1 MSLVKYEILNK
12 VAELQSFTKA
22 ADAMA
27 LTQSAVSHAIT
38 NLESE
43 FGFPLVNR
51 NRAGITLTTEGETML
66 LAIRKVLQENEK
78 VHQEAASLLG
88 LAKGTIKIG
97 IFKSVSTKWLPE
109 IIRLMEKNYPEIQ
122 IQLKEGDY
130 LEIEQWLLSG
140 EIDCGFINITHSSQ
154 FHIISLKKDRLL
166 SGEIDCGFINITHS
180 SQFHIISLKKDRL
193 LCVVSNQSALY
204 HQKTVSFED
213 LEKEPF
219 IMPTYGGYHD
229 IKQLFEEHGIQPD
242 IRFELMDESAILSMV
257 THHLGISILPEMLL
271 DSIPQELRAI
281 PFQVD
286 SYRSIGLAT
295 RYHLSPAAKKFAET
309 TQAWLQ
315 DSDKL

>member
-12 VAELQSFTKA
+12 VAEVKSFTKA
-22 ADAMA
+22 ADALA

-43 FGFPLVNR
+43 FGFLLVNR
-51 NRAGITLTTEGETML
+51 NRSGITLTTEGETML

-166 SGEIDCGFINITHS
+166 
-180 SQFHIISLKKDRL
+180 
-193 LCVVSNQSALY
+193 CVVSDQSALY

>member
-22 ADAMA
+22 ADATA

-51 NRAGITLTTEGETML
+51 NRSGITLTTEGETML
-66 LAIRKVLQENEK
+66 LVIRKVLQENEK

-109 IIRLMEKNYPEIQ
+109 IIQLMEKNYPEIQ

-166 SGEIDCGFINITHS
+166 
-180 SQFHIISLKKDRL
+180 
-193 LCVVSNQSALY
+193 CVVSGQSALY

-315 DSDKL
+315 NSDK

>member
-12 VAELQSFTKA
+12 VAEVKSFTKA
-22 ADAMA
+22 ADALA

-43 FGFPLVNR
+43 FGFLLVNR
-51 NRAGITLTTEGETML
+51 NRSGITLTTEGETML
-66 LAIRKVLQENEK
+66 LAIRRVLQENEK
-78 VHQEAASLLG
+78 VYQEAASLLG

-166 SGEIDCGFINITHS
+166 
-180 SQFHIISLKKDRL
+180 
-193 LCVVSNQSALY
+193 CVVSDQSALY

-315 DSDKL
+315 DSDK

>member
-1 MSLVKYEILNK
+1 MFRREKMSLVKYEILNK
-12 VAELQSFTKA
+12 VAEVKSFTKA
-22 ADAMA
+22 ADALA

-43 FGFPLVNR
+43 FGFLLVNR
-51 NRAGITLTTEGETML
+51 NRSGITLTTEGETML

-166 SGEIDCGFINITHS
+166 
-180 SQFHIISLKKDRL
+180 
-193 LCVVSNQSALY
+193 CVVSDQSALY

-315 DSDKL
+315 DSDK

>member
-22 ADAMA
+22 ADATA

-51 NRAGITLTTEGETML
+51 NRSGITLTTEGETML

-109 IIRLMEKNYPEIQ
+109 IIQLMEKNYPEIQ

-166 SGEIDCGFINITHS
+166 
-180 SQFHIISLKKDRL
+180 
-193 LCVVSNQSALY
+193 CVVSGQSALY

-295 RYHLSPAAKKFAET
+295 RYHLSPAAKKFAEA

-315 DSDKL
+315 NSDK

>member
-1 MSLVKYEILNK
+1 MLRREKMSLVKYEILNK
-12 VAELQSFTKA
+12 VAEVKSFTKA
-22 ADAMA
+22 ADALA

-43 FGFPLVNR
+43 FGFLLVNR
-51 NRAGITLTTEGETML
+51 NRSGITLTTEGETML
-66 LAIRKVLQENEK
+66 LVIRKVLQENEK

-166 SGEIDCGFINITHS
+166 
-180 SQFHIISLKKDRL
+180 
-193 LCVVSNQSALY
+193 CVVSDQSALY

-315 DSDKL
+315 NSDK

>member
-12 VAELQSFTKA
+12 VAEVKSFTKA
-22 ADAMA
+22 ADALA

-43 FGFPLVNR
+43 FGFLLVNR
-51 NRAGITLTTEGETML
+51 NRSGITLTTEGETML
-66 LAIRKVLQENEK
+66 LAIRRVLQENEK

-166 SGEIDCGFINITHS
+166 
-180 SQFHIISLKKDRL
+180 
-193 LCVVSNQSALY
+193 CVVSDQSALY

-315 DSDKL
+315 DSDK

>member
-12 VAELQSFTKA
+12 VAEVRSFTKA
-22 ADAMA
+22 ADALA

-38 NLESE
+38 NLETE

-51 NRAGITLTTEGETML
+51 NRSGITLTTEGEAML

-109 IIRLMEKNYPEIQ
+109 IIQLMEKNYPEIQ

-154 FHIISLKKDRLL
+154 FHIISLKKDP
-166 SGEIDCGFINITHS
+166 
-180 SQFHIISLKKDRL
+180 L

-204 HQKTVSFED
+204 HQKTVSFKD

-229 IKQLFEEHGIQPD
+229 IKQLFEEQGVQPE
-242 IRFELMDESAILSMV
+242 IRFELMDESAILSMI

-271 DSIPQELRAI
+271 DAIPQGLRAI

-315 DSDKL
+315 DSNK

>member
-1 MSLVKYEILNK
+1 MLRREKMSLVKYEILNK
-12 VAELQSFTKA
+12 VAEVKSFTKA
-22 ADAMA
+22 ADALA

-43 FGFPLVNR
+43 FGFLLVNR
-51 NRAGITLTTEGETML
+51 NRSGITLTTEGETML

-88 LAKGTIKIG
+88 LVKGTIKIG

-166 SGEIDCGFINITHS
+166 
-180 SQFHIISLKKDRL
+180 
-193 LCVVSNQSALY
+193 CVVSDQSALY

-315 DSDKL
+315 DSDK

>member
-12 VAELQSFTKA
+12 VAEVKSFTKA
-22 ADAMA
+22 ADALA

-43 FGFPLVNR
+43 FGFLLVNR
-51 NRAGITLTTEGETML
+51 NRSGITLTTEGETML

-130 LEIEQWLLSG
+130 LEIDQW
-140 EIDCGFINITHSSQ
+140 
-154 FHIISLKKDRLL
+154 LL

-193 LCVVSNQSALY
+193 LCVVSDQSALY

-315 DSDKL
+315 DSDK

>member
-12 VAELQSFTKA
+12 VAEVRSFTKA
-22 ADAMA
+22 ADALA

-38 NLESE
+38 NLETE

-51 NRAGITLTTEGETML
+51 NRSGITLTTEGEAML

-97 IFKSVSTKWLPE
+97 IFKSVSIKWLPE
-109 IIRLMEKNYPEIQ
+109 IIQLMEKNYPEIQ

-154 FHIISLKKDRLL
+154 FHIISLKKDP
-166 SGEIDCGFINITHS
+166 
-180 SQFHIISLKKDRL
+180 L

-204 HQKTVSFED
+204 HQKTVSFKD

-229 IKQLFEEHGIQPD
+229 IKQLFEEQGVQPE
-242 IRFELMDESAILSMV
+242 IRFELMDESAILSMI
-257 THHLGISILPEMLL
+257 THHLGISILPKMLL
-271 DSIPQELRAI
+271 DAIPQGLRAI

-315 DSDKL
+315 DSDK

>member
-12 VAELQSFTKA
+12 VAEVKSFTKA
-22 ADAMA
+22 ADALA

-38 NLESE
+38 NLETE

-51 NRAGITLTTEGETML
+51 NRSGITLTTEGETML

-88 LAKGTIKIG
+88 LAKGTIKVG

-109 IIRLMEKNYPEIQ
+109 IIQLMEKSYPAIQ

-154 FHIISLKKDRLL
+154 FHIIPLKKDP
-166 SGEIDCGFINITHS
+166 
-180 SQFHIISLKKDRL
+180 L

-204 HQKTVSFED
+204 HQKNVSFKD

-229 IKQLFEEHGIQPD
+229 IKQLFEEQGVQPE
-242 IRFELMDESAILSMV
+242 IRFELMDESAILSMI
-257 THHLGISILPEMLL
+257 TYHLGISILPEMLL

-295 RYHLSPAAKKFAET
+295 RYHLSPAAKKVAET

-315 DSDKL
+315 NSDK

>member
-166 SGEIDCGFINITHS
+166 
-180 SQFHIISLKKDRL
+180 
-193 LCVVSNQSALY
+193 CVASNQSALY

>member
-38 NLESE
+38 NLETE

-51 NRAGITLTTEGETML
+51 NRSGITLTTEGETML

-109 IIRLMEKNYPEIQ
+109 IIQLMEKNYPEIQ

-166 SGEIDCGFINITHS
+166 
-180 SQFHIISLKKDRL
+180 
-193 LCVVSNQSALY
+193 CVVSNQSALY
-204 HQKTVSFED
+204 HQKNVSFKD

-229 IKQLFEEHGIQPD
+229 IKQLFEEQGVQPE
-242 IRFELMDESAILSMV
+242 IRFELMDESAILSMI
-257 THHLGISILPEMLL
+257 TYHLGISILPEMLL

-315 DSDKL
+315 NSDK

>member
-1 MSLVKYEILNK
+1 MLRRDKMSLVKYEILNK

-38 NLESE
+38 NLETE

-51 NRAGITLTTEGETML
+51 NRSGITLTTEGETML

-109 IIRLMEKNYPEIQ
+109 IIQLMEKNYPDIQ

-154 FHIISLKKDRLL
+154 FQVIPLKKDP
-166 SGEIDCGFINITHS
+166 
-180 SQFHIISLKKDRL
+180 L

-229 IKQLFEEHGIQPD
+229 IKQLFEEQGLQPE
-242 IRFELMDESAILSMV
+242 IRFELMDESAILSMI
-257 THHLGISILPEMLL
+257 TYHLGISILPEMLL

-309 TQAWLQ
+309 MRTWLQ
-315 DSDKL
+315 NSDK

>member
-12 VAELQSFTKA
+12 VAEVRSFTKA
-22 ADAMA
+22 ADALA

-38 NLESE
+38 NLETE

-51 NRAGITLTTEGETML
+51 NRSGITLTTEGEAML

-109 IIRLMEKNYPEIQ
+109 IIQLMEKNYPEIQ

-154 FHIISLKKDRLL
+154 FHIISLKKDP
-166 SGEIDCGFINITHS
+166 
-180 SQFHIISLKKDRL
+180 L

-204 HQKTVSFED
+204 HQKTVSFKD

-229 IKQLFEEHGIQPD
+229 IKQLFEEQGVQPE
-242 IRFELMDESAILSMV
+242 IRFELMDESAILSMI

-271 DSIPQELRAI
+271 DAIPQRLRAI

-315 DSDKL
+315 DSDK

>member
-38 NLESE
+38 NLETE

-51 NRAGITLTTEGETML
+51 NRSGITLTTEGETML

-109 IIRLMEKNYPEIQ
+109 IIQLMEKTYPAIQ

-154 FHIISLKKDRLL
+154 FHIISLKKDP
-166 SGEIDCGFINITHS
+166 
-180 SQFHIISLKKDRL
+180 L

-204 HQKTVSFED
+204 HQKNVSFKD

-229 IKQLFEEHGIQPD
+229 IKQLFEEQGVQPE
-242 IRFELMDESAILSMV
+242 IRFELMDESAILSMI
-257 THHLGISILPEMLL
+257 TYHLGISILPEMLL

-315 DSDKL
+315 DSDK

>member
-51 NRAGITLTTEGETML
+51 NRSGITLTTEGETML

-130 LEIEQWLLSG
+130 LEIEQW
-140 EIDCGFINITHSSQ
+140 
-154 FHIISLKKDRLL
+154 LL

>member
-51 NRAGITLTTEGETML
+51 NRSGITLTTEGETML
-66 LAIRKVLQENEK
+66 PVIRKVLQENEK

-109 IIRLMEKNYPEIQ
+109 IIQLMEKSYPAIQ

-154 FHIISLKKDRLL
+154 FEIIPLKKDP
-166 SGEIDCGFINITHS
+166 
-180 SQFHIISLKKDRL
+180 L
-193 LCVVSNQSALY
+193 LCVVSNQSSLY
-204 HQKTVSFED
+204 HQKTVSFKD

-229 IKQLFEEHGIQPD
+229 IKQLFEEQGVQPE

-315 DSDKL
+315 DSDK

>member
-22 ADAMA
+22 ADATA

-38 NLESE
+38 NLESD

-51 NRAGITLTTEGETML
+51 NRSGITLTTEGETIL

-109 IIRLMEKNYPEIQ
+109 IIQLMEKNYPEIQ

-166 SGEIDCGFINITHS
+166 
-180 SQFHIISLKKDRL
+180 
-193 LCVVSNQSALY
+193 CVVSGQSALY

-295 RYHLSPAAKKFAET
+295 RYHLSPAAKKFAEA

-315 DSDKL
+315 NSDK

>member
-1 MSLVKYEILNK
+1 MLRREKMSLVKYEILNK
-12 VAELQSFTKA
+12 VAEVKSFTKA
-22 ADAMA
+22 ADALA

-43 FGFPLVNR
+43 FGFLLVNR
-51 NRAGITLTTEGETML
+51 NRSGITLTTEGETML

-154 FHIISLKKDRLL
+154 FHIV
-166 SGEIDCGFINITHS
+166 
-180 SQFHIISLKKDRL
+180 SLKKDRL
-193 LCVVSNQSALY
+193 LCVVSDQSALY

-315 DSDKL
+315 DSDK

>member
-12 VAELQSFTKA
+12 VAEVKSFTKA
-22 ADAMA
+22 ADALA

-43 FGFPLVNR
+43 FGFLLVNR
-51 NRAGITLTTEGETML
+51 NRSGITLTTEGETML

-109 IIRLMEKNYPEIQ
+109 IIRLMEKSYPAIQ

-140 EIDCGFINITHSSQ
+140 EIDCGFINITHSNQ
-154 FHIISLKKDRLL
+154 FHII
-166 SGEIDCGFINITHS
+166 F
-180 SQFHIISLKKDRL
+180 LKKDRL

-204 HQKTVSFED
+204 HQKNVSFED

-229 IKQLFEEHGIQPD
+229 IKQLFEEQGVQPE
-242 IRFELMDESAILSMV
+242 IRFELMDESAILSMI

-295 RYHLSPAAKKFAET
+295 RYHLSPAAKKFAEA

-315 DSDKL
+315 NSDK

>member
-12 VAELQSFTKA
+12 VAEVKSFTKA
-22 ADAMA
+22 ADALA

-43 FGFPLVNR
+43 FGFLLVNR
-51 NRAGITLTTEGETML
+51 NRSGITLTTEGETML

-166 SGEIDCGFINITHS
+166 
-180 SQFHIISLKKDRL
+180 
-193 LCVVSNQSALY
+193 CVVSDQSALY

-281 PFQVD
+281 PFQID

-315 DSDKL
+315 DSDK

>member
-12 VAELQSFTKA
+12 VAEVKSFTKA
-22 ADAMA
+22 ADALA
-27 LTQSAVSHAIT
+27 ITQSAVSHAIT

-43 FGFPLVNR
+43 FGFLLVNR
-51 NRAGITLTTEGETML
+51 NRSGITLTTEGETML

-154 FHIISLKKDRLL
+154 FHII
-166 SGEIDCGFINITHS
+166 F
-180 SQFHIISLKKDRL
+180 LKKDRL
-193 LCVVSNQSALY
+193 LCVVSDQSALY

-315 DSDKL
+315 DSDK

>member
-12 VAELQSFTKA
+12 VAEVKSFTKA
-22 ADAMA
+22 ADALA

-43 FGFPLVNR
+43 FGFLLVNR
-51 NRAGITLTTEGETML
+51 NRSGITLTTEGETML

-166 SGEIDCGFINITHS
+166 
-180 SQFHIISLKKDRL
+180 
-193 LCVVSNQSALY
+193 CVVSDQSALY

-286 SYRSIGLAT
+286 SYRSIGLAN

-315 DSDKL
+315 DSDK

>member
-12 VAELQSFTKA
+12 VAEVRSFTKA

-109 IIRLMEKNYPEIQ
+109 IIQLMEKNYPEIQ

-154 FHIISLKKDRLL
+154 FHIISLKKDP
-166 SGEIDCGFINITHS
+166 
-180 SQFHIISLKKDRL
+180 L

-204 HQKTVSFED
+204 HQKNVSFKD

-229 IKQLFEEHGIQPD
+229 IKQLFEEQGVQPE
-242 IRFELMDESAILSMV
+242 IRFELMDESAILSMI
-257 THHLGISILPEMLL
+257 TYHLGISILPEMLL

-315 DSDKL
+315 DSDK

>member
-12 VAELQSFTKA
+12 VAEVKSFTKA
-22 ADAMA
+22 ANALA

-43 FGFPLVNR
+43 FGFLLVNR
-51 NRAGITLTTEGETML
+51 NRSGITLTTEGETML

-166 SGEIDCGFINITHS
+166 
-180 SQFHIISLKKDRL
+180 
-193 LCVVSNQSALY
+193 CVVSDQSALY

-315 DSDKL
+315 DSDK

>member
-1 MSLVKYEILNK
+1 MFRREKMSLVKYEILNK
-12 VAELQSFTKA
+12 VAEVKSFTKA
-22 ADAMA
+22 ADALA

-43 FGFPLVNR
+43 FGFLLVNR
-51 NRAGITLTTEGETML
+51 NRSGITLTTEGETML

-154 FHIISLKKDRLL
+154 FHIISL
-166 SGEIDCGFINITHS
+166 
-180 SQFHIISLKKDRL
+180 
-193 LCVVSNQSALY
+193 
-204 HQKTVSFED
+204 
-213 LEKEPF
+213 EKEPF

-315 DSDKL
+315 DSDK

>member
-12 VAELQSFTKA
+12 VAEVKSFTKA
-22 ADAMA
+22 ADVLA

-43 FGFPLVNR
+43 FGFLLVNR
-51 NRAGITLTTEGETML
+51 NRSGITLTTEGETML

-109 IIRLMEKNYPEIQ
+109 IIRLMEKSYPAIQ

-140 EIDCGFINITHSSQ
+140 EIDCGFINITHS
-154 FHIISLKKDRLL
+154 
-166 SGEIDCGFINITHS
+166 N
-180 SQFHIISLKKDRL
+180 QFHIISLKKDRL

-204 HQKTVSFED
+204 HQKNVSFED

-229 IKQLFEEHGIQPD
+229 IKQLFEEQGVQPE
-242 IRFELMDESAILSMV
+242 IRFELMDESAILSMI

-295 RYHLSPAAKKFAET
+295 RYHLSPAAKKFAEA

-315 DSDKL
+315 NSDK

>member
-38 NLESE
+38 NLETE

-51 NRAGITLTTEGETML
+51 NRSGITLTTEGETML

-78 VHQEAASLLG
+78 VHQVAASLLG
-88 LAKGTIKIG
+88 LANGTIKVG

-109 IIRLMEKNYPEIQ
+109 IIQLMEKSYPAIQ

-154 FHIISLKKDRLL
+154 FQIIPLKKDP
-166 SGEIDCGFINITHS
+166 
-180 SQFHIISLKKDRL
+180 L

-204 HQKTVSFED
+204 HQKNVSFKD

-229 IKQLFEEHGIQPD
+229 IKQLFEEQGVQPE
-242 IRFELMDESAILSMV
+242 IRFELMDESAILSMI

-271 DSIPQELRAI
+271 DAIPQGLRAI

-315 DSDKL
+315 NSDK